1 MTRPLRSNLPRG
13 SYLWAV
19 RNAQWRALG
28 IREEDLDRPKIAV
41 VNSSSELASCFSH
54 LDQVAD
60 VVKKAIRAAGALAFE
75 VRTAAP
81 SDFITGV
88 GARGAYI
95 LAARDLVP
103 NDIEVAVEGAQLDGM
118 ICLASCDKTVPGQLM
133 AAARLNLPTLMLA
146 CGYQAS
152 GEYGGKH
159 VDIEDV
165 FVGAMHAATG
175 ALSVDEVVEILEEL
189 GRGAVRCCNTPPVA
203 GTPGSSDA
211 TARGPAIRPAPTSRT
226 RRSIVFVGS
235 DPRETRGSL

>member
-1 MTRPLRSNLPRG
+1 MHASLSRQIESVRGGGTHRDARSHD
-13 SYLWAV
+13 A
-19 RNAQWRALG
+19 
-28 IREEDLDRPKIAV
+28 
-41 VNSSSELASCFSH
+41 H
-54 LDQVAD
+54 
-60 VVKKAIRAAGALAFE
+60 
-75 VRTAAP
+75 
-81 SDFITGV
+81 TG
-88 GARGAYI
+88 
-95 LAARDLVP
+95 
-103 NDIEVAVEGAQLDGM
+103 
-118 ICLASCDKTVPGQLM
+118 
-133 AAARLNLPTLMLA
+133 
-146 CGYQAS
+146 AS